1 MRKLNLKNKLFIF
14 IFSIIVLGIVF
25 ILIESVKLSK
35 KEDDNESIYTVSTN
49 SVIYAE
55 DSSLVDTSSGGEI
68 KKHWNNDY
76 YFVSNDNKNID
87 IGLKSIVYE
96 KAVEKVYIFGE
107 NYNVS
112 SDGDLIKNTDK
123 TEISNTNNTS
133 FYKIK
138 DRQYLIIS
146 NEIYNEDKTIYTNR
160 YLIVTLDKQGNASL
174 LNDAINVKTINP
186 LKLLF
191 DNYIFDIANERLIV
205 NEKAIDLKLID
216 GSTNEY
222 VEDTEEHVEE
232 ADMTEFITAYN
243 KLVNDFKKYVDNEN
257 LKSSSKNQ
265 VVNNTVITN
274 ATNTT
279 NNIIIPTQADNK
291 TNITKRV
298 SLRGTVSYPTYI
310 DVTYV
315 VTDPEDKYQAVY
327 LLVTG
332 RRNGEMVS
340 EKIMLDK
347 YDTKYRIS
355 NLEMKSEYSISLGY
369 VEVTTNNKT
378 VELYDNIED
387 VINVR
392 TTNCDAKITIEK
404 IALGNV
410 YFKFKMSKE
419 YAIESGKIVLYS
431 NNEAGEHILINYKD
445 AISEKGF
452 SGKLKLEESTIYELR
467 LEDAVYNGKNVDIDV
482 KNRFVY
488 HPLGVSE

>member
-35 KEDDNESIYTVSTN
+35 KDDGSESIYTVSTN

-55 DSSLVDTSSGGEI
+55 DSALVDTSSGGEI

-76 YFVSNDNKNID
+76 YFVSNDNRNVD

-96 KAVEKVYIFGE
+96 KAVEKVYIFGD
-107 NYNVS
+107 NYS
-112 SDGDLIKNTDK
+112 ILSDGDLIKNVDK

-138 DRQYLIIS
+138 DRQYLVVS
-146 NEIYNEDKTIYTNR
+146 NEIYNEDKTIYTNK

-186 LKLLF
+186 LKLIF
-191 DNYIFDIANERLIV
+191 DNYVFDIANERLIV

-222 VEDTEEHVEE
+222 VE
-232 ADMTEFITAYN
+232 FITAYN
-243 KLVNDFKKYVDNEN
+243 KLVSDFKKYVDNEN

-265 VVNNTVITN
+265 VASNTIITN
-274 ATNTT
+274 NTT
-279 NNIIIPTQADNK
+279 NNNTTIIQPTVADNK

-332 RRNGEMVS
+332 RRNGEMVT
-340 EKIMLDK
+340 EKIILDK
-347 YDTKYRIS
+347 YDTKYRIT

-369 VEVTTNNKT
+369 VEVTTNGKN

-392 TTNCDAKITIEK
+392 TTNCDAKITINK

-410 YFKFKMSKE
+410 YFNFKMSKE

-431 NNEAGEHILINYKD
+431 NNEAGEHVFINYKD
-445 AISEKGF
+445 AISDKGF
-452 SGKLKLEESTIYELR
+452 SSKLKLEESTVYELK

-488 HPLGVSE
+488 HPLGISE

>member
-107 NYNVS
+107 NYSVS

-222 VEDTEEHVEE
+222 V
-232 ADMTEFITAYN
+232 
-243 KLVNDFKKYVDNEN
+243 
-257 LKSSSKNQ
+257 
-265 VVNNTVITN
+265 
-274 ATNTT
+274 
-279 NNIIIPTQADNK
+279 
-291 TNITKRV
+291 
-298 SLRGTVSYPTYI
+298 
-310 DVTYV
+310 
-315 VTDPEDKYQAVY
+315 
-327 LLVTG
+327 
-332 RRNGEMVS
+332 
-340 EKIMLDK
+340 
-347 YDTKYRIS
+347 
-355 NLEMKSEYSISLGY
+355 
-369 VEVTTNNKT
+369 
-378 VELYDNIED
+378 
-387 VINVR
+387 
-392 TTNCDAKITIEK
+392 
-404 IALGNV
+404 
-410 YFKFKMSKE
+410 
-419 YAIESGKIVLYS
+419 
-431 NNEAGEHILINYKD
+431 
-445 AISEKGF
+445 
-452 SGKLKLEESTIYELR
+452 
-467 LEDAVYNGKNVDIDV
+467 
-482 KNRFVY
+482 
-488 HPLGVSE
+488 